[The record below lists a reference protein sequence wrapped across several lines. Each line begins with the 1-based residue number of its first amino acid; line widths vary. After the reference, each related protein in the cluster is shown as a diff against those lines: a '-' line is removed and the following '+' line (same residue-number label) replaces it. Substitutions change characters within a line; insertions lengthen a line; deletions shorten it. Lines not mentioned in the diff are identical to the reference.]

1 MRDKGAKRRTDGAL
15 GSGRQAT
22 PFLTISQSR
31 PIARGSSST
40 T

>member
-1 MRDKGAKRRTDGAL
+1 MRHKGVKQRTDGAL

-22 PFLTISQSR
+22 PFLAIGQSR
-31 PIARGSSST
+31 PMARGSSST